1 VNRGAGRIL
10 ARALP
15 WNSYA
20 AELSLIRR
28 QLWRMQP
35 TLAPFG
41 GRVRSEQPRLGAPN
55 LCMECV
61 SAMT

>member
-1 VNRGAGRIL
+1 
-10 ARALP
+10 
-15 WNSYA
+15 
-20 AELSLIRR
+20 LIRR

-41 GRVRSEQPRLGAPN
+41 GRVRSEEPRLGAPN
-55 LCMECV
+55 PRMECV